1 MMTCKVW
8 GRMYDIYSRHKSY
21 EPEFPLWVWI
31 FTCLALSWVESRTLN
46 LPLGPA

>member
-8 GRMYDIYSRHKSY
+8 GIMYDIYSRHKSY

-31 FTCLALSWVESRTLN
+31 FTCLALSWVE
-46 LPLGPA
+46 LGRGLRVVPGP